1 MAENNNKISN
11 KNNKKLLSEENN
23 NLKEKEI
30 KTGIVERQFM
40 SLMGSFNPTPQLS
53 EDNINKLLEN
63 NDKHDERKFKDKD
76 KEKRIFIITLSIF
89 FGLIIL
95 SILSIFTDN
104 TELLKGIIGGYGF
117 GYKNGIDADN

>member
-1 MAENNNKISN
+1 MYGN
-11 KNNKKLLSEENN
+11 
-23 NLKEKEI
+23 
-30 KTGIVERQFM
+30 
-40 SLMGSFNPTPQLS
+40 
-53 EDNINKLLEN
+53 NINKLLEN
-63 NDKHDERKFKDKD
+63 NDKYDERKFKD

-117 GYKNGIDADN
+117 GYKNGIYADN

>member
-1 MAENNNKISN
+1 MYGN
-11 KNNKKLLSEENN
+11 
-23 NLKEKEI
+23 
-30 KTGIVERQFM
+30 
-40 SLMGSFNPTPQLS
+40 
-53 EDNINKLLEN
+53 NINKLLEN
-63 NDKHDERKFKDKD
+63 NDKYDERKFKD

-117 GYKNGIDADN
+117 GYKNGIDVDD

>member
-1 MAENNNKISN
+1 MCGN
-11 KNNKKLLSEENN
+11 
-23 NLKEKEI
+23 
-30 KTGIVERQFM
+30 
-40 SLMGSFNPTPQLS
+40 
-53 EDNINKLLEN
+53 NINKLLEN
-63 NDKHDERKFKDKD
+63 NDKHDERKFK
-76 KEKRIFIITLSIF
+76 EKRIFIIALSIF

>member
-30 KTGIVERQFM
+30 KTDIVERQFM
-40 SLMGSFNPTPQLS
+40 SLMGSFNPTPKLS

-63 NDKHDERKFKDKD
+63 NDKHDKREF

>member
-1 MAENNNKISN
+1 MYGN
-11 KNNKKLLSEENN
+11 
-23 NLKEKEI
+23 
-30 KTGIVERQFM
+30 
-40 SLMGSFNPTPQLS
+40 
-53 EDNINKLLEN
+53 NINKLLEN
-63 NDKHDERKFKDKD
+63 NDKHDKREFK
-76 KEKRIFIITLSIF
+76 KEERIFIIILSIF

>member
-1 MAENNNKISN
+1 MYGN
-11 KNNKKLLSEENN
+11 
-23 NLKEKEI
+23 
-30 KTGIVERQFM
+30 
-40 SLMGSFNPTPQLS
+40 
-53 EDNINKLLEN
+53 NINKLLEN
-63 NDKHDERKFKDKD
+63 NDKHDKREFKD

-104 TELLKGIIGGYGF
+104 TELLKGIIGGYDF

>member
-1 MAENNNKISN
+1 MYGN
-11 KNNKKLLSEENN
+11 
-23 NLKEKEI
+23 
-30 KTGIVERQFM
+30 
-40 SLMGSFNPTPQLS
+40 
-53 EDNINKLLEN
+53 NINKLLEN
-63 NDKHDERKFKDKD
+63 NDKHDEIKFKK
-76 KEKRIFIITLSIF
+76 IFIITLSIF

>member
-1 MAENNNKISN
+1 MYDN
-11 KNNKKLLSEENN
+11 
-23 NLKEKEI
+23 
-30 KTGIVERQFM
+30 
-40 SLMGSFNPTPQLS
+40 
-53 EDNINKLLEN
+53 NINKLLEN
-63 NDKHDERKFKDKD
+63 NDKHDEIKFKD

-117 GYKNGIDADN
+117 GYKNGIDADD

>member
-1 MAENNNKISN
+1 MAENNNKIS
-11 KNNKKLLSEENN
+11 NKKLLSEENN

-30 KTGIVERQFM
+30 KTDIVESQFM
-40 SLMGSFNPTPQLS
+40 SLMGSFNPTPKLS

-63 NDKHDERKFKDKD
+63 NDKHDEIKFKD

-117 GYKNGIDADN
+117 GYKNGIDADD